1 MDQQLYPRGKLNIS
15 RLLARRRCPAGSNTV
30 RKSTADILYS
40 FELGFSASRL
50 RGGKE
55 WKRGREEGRRARML
69 RAPRVIAKFRPY

>member
-50 RGGKE
+50 RGGK
-55 WKRGREEGRRARML
+55 RGREEGRRARML